1 MCRRVRVL
9 MTPWF
14 DPKAPAFISIAQ
26 KGGGFNLRVKSVA
39 AAQDRIA
46 AFLACGDA
54 PQLVGT
60 GITVVERVSTEL
72 LRALFSGLTS
82 NTWSASSA
90 ARGQEIE
97 AAISRHDHQRGDV
110 AAELWQAH
118 GAPNEVHMVRDADD
132 QMRVQWG
139 WNGTPEQYAGWAAIT
154 AQPTEMCTPKL
165 PVVAT
170 TVAWDMRLRL
180 RSGEFVDEALPQS
193 RFIPTF
199 GGSYATAYCYFVLP
213 EMPWTPELTDEWDH
227 LTARTGVKI
236 PLSKFELCSPKR
248 NGVGRSWRKLR

>member
-1 MCRRVRVL
+1 ML

-26 KGGGFNLRVKSVA
+26 KGGGFNLRTKSVA
-39 AAQDRIA
+39 AAQARIA

-54 PQLVGT
+54 PVLVGT
-60 GITVVERVSTEL
+60 YISVVERCSLDL
-72 LRALFSGLTS
+72 LRAFFSGLS
-82 NTWSASSA
+82 SSTWSAGSS
-90 ARGQEIE
+90 RQGQQIEEIVL
-97 AAISRHDHQRGDV
+97 RQGHQRTGV
-110 AAELWQAH
+110 AAELASAH
-118 GAPNEVHMVRDADD
+118 GPPTEVHMVRDSDN
-132 QMRVQWG
+132 QMRIQWT
-139 WNGTPEQYAGWAAIT
+139 WVGTPTQYAGWAAL
-154 AQPTEMCTPKL
+154 AAEHSEMCTPKL

-180 RSGEFVDEALPQS
+180 RSGAIVDESLPAS

-213 EMPWTPELTDEWDH
+213 QMPLTPELTDEWDH

-236 PLSKFELCSPKR
+236 PLSKFELCAPKR
-248 NGVGRSWRKLR
+248 TGDGRSWRKL